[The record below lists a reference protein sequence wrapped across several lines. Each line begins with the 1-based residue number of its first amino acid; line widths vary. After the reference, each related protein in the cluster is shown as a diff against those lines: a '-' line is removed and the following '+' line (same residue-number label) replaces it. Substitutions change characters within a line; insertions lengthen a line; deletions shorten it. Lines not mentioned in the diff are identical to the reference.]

1 MVISG
6 TPKSIF
12 YPVATSITRPVAV
25 SVDTYPM
32 AVFDLDNKE
41 IDPPPQPHHTGHS
54 IARAPKERQNQ
65 FIGNCRMDTSL
76 DPSPSLIIY
85 LRPIATKIVI

>member
-12 YPVATSITRPVAV
+12 HPVAASIARPVAV
-25 SVDTYPM
+25 SLDTYLM
-32 AVFDLDNKE
+32 AVFDLDNREK
-41 IDPPPQPHHTGHS
+41 DPPPQPHHTGHS
-54 IARAPKERQNQ
+54 IARASKERENQ

-76 DPSPSLIIY
+76 DPW
-85 LRPIATKIVI
+85 